1 MYTAD
6 GISRL
11 PSVVNLLVAPYYAVV
26 ECAANRITVV
36 LLPPVAGQV
45 DVSRS
50 VIDQYGT
57 MEWEVTFT
65 MNPGTTPPGAGDMES
80 LSIVQNLTGIEAYA
94 THPIVTETQQGSVG
108 LSGTFS
114 LNYNDPGG
122 AR

>member
-1 MYTAD
+1 MLNT
-6 GISRL
+6 L
-11 PSVVNLLVAPYYAVV
+11 PTVA
-26 ECAANRITVV
+26 

-57 MEWEVTFT
+57 MQWEVTFT
-65 MNPGTTPPGAGDMES
+65 MNPGTTPPGAGDVES
-80 LSIVQNLTGIEAYA
+80 LSVVQNLTGAAKYVSQ
-94 THPIVTETQQGSVG
+94 PVVTGTQQGSTG
-108 LSGTFS
+108 LLGTFS